1 MHRPRPDWTDVTTF
15 STHPAL
21 TELLN
26 QARAAAIKKYEG
38 EPATPYTLS
47 KLARAV
53 HSAVLTQA
61 ALGQWRPLGIVDP
74 DDLLPLEVT
83 CSFGNVLVGEP
94 AIKIEY
100 DFKRTALPFAVVEN
114 GVSR

>member
-15 STHPAL
+15 STHPTL
-21 TELLN
+21 TEILN
-26 QARAAAIKKYEG
+26 QARAAALKKLDG

-61 ALGQWRPLGIVDP
+61 ALGQWRGFGIVDP
-74 DDLLPLEVT
+74 DDLMPLEVT

-94 AIKIEY
+94 IIKIDY
-100 DFKRTALPFAVVEN
+100 DFKRTRLPFAVAESEKVT
-114 GVSR
+114 